1 MIKFFRDL
9 KKYWAYMV
17 YSAKCELKKEVAD
30 SYLNWIWW
38 ILEPLCFMMVYA
50 LIFGYFFNAKKEY
63 FEAFIFI
70 GLTLWNF
77 FNKTVHSSV
86 RLVKANRSIISKVY
100 LPKYVLVLEKMMV
113 NGFKMLISFGIV
125 VLLMV
130 VLRVQISFRVFL
142 AIPIL
147 IPLVLVT
154 FGMCTIVLHFGVFVE
169 DLKNIINIGMKVVFY
184 LTGIFYSLED
194 RAGHLGLVLQQY
206 NPLAFLITSMRECLL
221 YQKTPNFLWLGVWT
235 LLGLVLSFIGV
246 KLIQKNENS
255 YAKVL

>member
-1 MIKFFRDL
+1 MIKFFHDL

-194 RAGHLGLVLQQY
+194 RAGHLGLMLQQY